1 MAIMPP
7 TREYSPPIEAP
18 VQTGIEFDMLDLLL
32 VVAEQKKKIVL
43 ATVIGLF
50 LGLVVVLLVHPV
62 FTAKAVI
69 LPPQQGQSSAAM
81 ITQLGNLAALTG
93 LGSGAGLKDPND
105 LYMGVL
111 QSNTVQDGLIK
122 RLGLMDAYHVH
133 RLSEARRIL
142 TAKSNFVSEKGSLI
156 SITVKDSEPNRAARI
171 ANAYV
176 QELHDINSR
185 LIIGE
190 ASLRRNFFS
199 QQLALEKDR
208 LTDAEIALQ
217 QTEESTG
224 AIAPIGQTGIVISQV
239 AALQSQIISR
249 EVQLDALRTSSTDQN
264 PDVIRMSTE
273 IEGLKAKLRE
283 MESVQAG
290 RKPGDISLTSRSLP
304 ADQVLYIRKQRDVQY
319 HTLIF
324 DLIARQFEAARLD
337 EAKASPV
344 IQVLDPAEPPD
355 RKSGPFR
362 ALWTLVGG
370 FLGFLFGS
378 SRVIGSYVYGRVV
391 ADETN
396 AQKLGQFRRA
406 LSFRSR

>member
-18 VQTGIEFDMLDLLL
+18 VQTGIEFDLLDLLL
-32 VVAEQKKKIVL
+32 VMAERKKKIIL
-43 ATVIGLF
+43 ATVIGFF
-50 LGLVVVLLVHPV
+50 LGMALVLLMHPV

-69 LPPQQGQSSAAM
+69 LPPQQGQSSTAM
-81 ITQLGNLAALTG
+81 ISQLGSLAALTG
-93 LGSGAGLKDPND
+93 LGSGGGLKDPND

-111 QSNTVQDGLIK
+111 ASNTVQDGLIK

-133 RLSEARRIL
+133 KLSQARQIL
-142 TAKSNFVSEKGSLI
+142 TANSKFVSEKGSMI
-156 SITVKDSEPNRAARI
+156 SITVKDGDPHRAARI

-176 QELHDINSR
+176 DELHDINSR

-190 ASLRRNFFS
+190 ASLRRNFFA

-208 LTDAEIALQ
+208 LTDAEIGLQ
-217 QTEESTG
+217 QTEEETG
-224 AIAPIGQTGIVISQV
+224 AIAPAGQTGIVIGQV
-239 AALQSQIISR
+239 ASLQSQIISR
-249 EVQLDALRTSSTDQN
+249 EVQLDALRMSSTDQN
-264 PDVIRMSTE
+264 PDVARMNTE
-273 IEGLKAKLRE
+273 IEDLKAKLRD
-283 MESVQAG
+283 MESVQKG

-304 ADQVLYIRKQRDVQY
+304 AGQVMFLRKQREVQY

-362 ALWTLVGG
+362 ALWCLVGG

-391 ADETN
+391 ADEAN

-406 LSFRSR
+406 LRFRST

>member
-18 VQTGIEFDMLDLLL
+18 VQTGIEFDLLDLLL
-32 VVAEQKKKIVL
+32 VLAERKLTIIL

-50 LGLVVVLLVHPV
+50 LAMALVLLMHPT
-62 FTAKAVI
+62 FTAHAVI

-81 ITQLGNLAALTG
+81 ISQLGSLAALTG

-105 LYMGVL
+105 LYLAVL
-111 QSNTVQDGLIK
+111 ESNTVEDGLIK
-122 RLGLMDAYHVH
+122 HLGLMDAYHVH
-133 RLSEARRIL
+133 KLSEARRIL
-142 TAKSNFVSEKGSLI
+142 AAKSKFASEKGGMI
-156 SITVKDSEPNRAARI
+156 SITIKDDDPHRAARI

-176 QELHDINSR
+176 DELHDINSR

-217 QTEESTG
+217 QTEETTG
-224 AIAPIGQTGIVISQV
+224 AIAPMSQTGVVIGQV
-239 AALQSQIISR
+239 ASLQSQIISR

-264 PDVIRMSTE
+264 PDVIRMNTE

-283 MESVQAG
+283 MESVQKG
-290 RKPGDISLTSRSLP
+290 RKPGEISLTSRSLP
-304 ADQVLYIRKQRDVQY
+304 ADQVLYLRKQRDVQY

-362 ALWTLVGG
+362 ALWTLAGG
-370 FLGFLFGS
+370 ILGFLFGS

-391 ADETN
+391 ADVSN
-396 AQKLGQFRRA
+396 AQKLDQFRRA